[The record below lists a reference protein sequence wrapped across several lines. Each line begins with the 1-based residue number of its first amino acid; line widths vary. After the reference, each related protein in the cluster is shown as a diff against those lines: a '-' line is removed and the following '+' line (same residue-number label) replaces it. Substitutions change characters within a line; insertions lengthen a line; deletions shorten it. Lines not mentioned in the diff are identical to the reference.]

1 MVSLDSPEKNR
12 AFAESLGTTQLLL
25 SDPTG
30 LAASAYGVSAGGG
43 KYAKRVTFY
52 IDREGLI
59 RFVDK
64 SVDVSNAGEGIA
76 KRLGALGF
84 SKTSE

>member
-12 AFAESLGTTQLLL
+12 AFAESLATTKLLL

-43 KYAKRVTFY
+43 KYARRVTFY

-59 RFVDK
+59 RFVDRN
-64 SVDVSNAGEGIA
+64 VDVSNAGEGIA

-84 SKTSE
+84 AKTSE

>member
-12 AFAESLGTTQLLL
+12 AFAKSLGTTQLLL

-30 LAASAYGVSAGGG
+30 LTASAYGVSAGGG
-43 KYAKRVTFY
+43 KYTKRVTFY

-59 RFVDK
+59 RFVDRN
-64 SVDVSNAGEGIA
+64 VNVSSAGEGIA
-76 KRLGALGF
+76 KRLDALGF
-84 SKTSE
+84 PKTSK